1 MYSNDHFPF
10 AVRPL
15 PYPAKSLMPYLNA
28 RTLKI
33 HHDWHYA
40 IHVEKL
46 NKILECFPRY
56 RNLPLDALILKQAF
70 LPEEIRSG
78 VKLHASGALAHML
91 FFECLTSPS
100 KSRMSDE
107 FKKVLEQSG
116 NDGIILSYPDKAFGK
131 KDEWKKSKDDIIK
144 DLTKII
150 RYKDWDLIVTH
161 NKEGEY
167 GHIHH
172 KMTHRFVTDI
182 YDKVSPGCD
191 LYFFGKYYTKSK
203 IGGVEDQLTR
213 ISDEQLEYKERLEKL
228 YKSQS
233 KVVDMFCQMNP
244 YEEWTCYNEQGE

>member
-107 FKKVLEQSG
+107 FKKVLEDNFGSVDRFITLMKKAALSVRGSG
-116 NDGIILSYPDKAFGK
+116 IAYLAADSHRRLHIMALR
-131 KDEWKKSKDDIIK
+131 
-144 DLTKII
+144 DLE
-150 RYKDWDLIVTH
+150 LPL
-161 NKEGEY
+161 E
-167 GHIHH
+167 
-172 KMTHRFVTDI
+172 HR
-182 YDKVSPGCD
+182 
-191 LYFFGKYYTKSK
+191 
-203 IGGVEDQLTR
+203 LTP
-213 ISDEQLEYKERLEKL
+213 LMA
-228 YKSQS
+228 
-233 KVVDMFCQMNP
+233 VDMWEHAYYLQYQYHRQEFLDSLFSIINWQRVEMN
-244 YEEWTCYNEQGE
+244 YLSS